1 MSQIPVKMVTSTNA
15 ALHRLRQL
23 MKTVH
28 EEVERR
34 AYDLSLQKD
43 WKSGRELEDWV
54 EAERQVLSC
63 PPSELRESM
72 DEIGIKAAVPGV
84 DAKTLQ
90 VDVLPN
96 SITIEVKVGK
106 AEERNDENI
115 HCPEFGER
123 RLLRQFALP
132 ARIDPQEVTAMLGDG
147 VLHIVARKASV
158 TGSAILKK
166 AETSKRA
173 TA

>member
-23 MKTVH
+23 MKTAH
-28 EEVERR
+28 EEIERR
-34 AYDLSLQKD
+34 AYDLSLQKG

-54 EAERQVLSC
+54 AAESEVLCC
-63 PPSELRESM
+63 PPSELAESAT
-72 DEIGIKAAVPGV
+72 EIRIKAAVPGV

-96 SITIEVKVGK
+96 SITVEGRV
-106 AEERNDENI
+106 ERVEARSGENI
-115 HCPEFGER
+115 SEIGAR
-123 RLLRQFALP
+123 MLLRQFALP
-132 ARIDPQEVTAMLGDG
+132 ARIDPDEVTATLDNG
-147 VLHIVARKASV
+147 VLLIVARKAV
-158 TGSAILKK
+158 AIGSANVRKQEI
-166 AETSKRA
+166 SKRA

>member
-1 MSQIPVKMVTSTNA
+1 MSQIPVKMVTATNA

-28 EEVERR
+28 EEIERR
-34 AYDLSLQKD
+34 AYDLSLQKG

-54 EAERQVLSC
+54 EAESEVLCC
-63 PPSELRESM
+63 PPSELVESA
-72 DEIGIKAAVPGV
+72 DEIRIKATVPDV

-96 SITIEVKVGK
+96 SITIEGKVGR
-106 AEERNDENI
+106 AEARSGENI
-115 HCPEFGER
+115 YEIGAR

-132 ARIDPQEVTAMLGDG
+132 ARIDPEEVTAMLDSG
-147 VLHIVARKASV
+147 VLRIVARKAAIN
-158 TGSAILKK
+158 GSAIVKK
-166 AETSKRA
+166 QEISKRA